1 MSKFSKLGLRRAVGA
16 GAMAAVAVMGLA
28 SMGAGTAAAKP
39 LANGYKAASGIDG
52 EKIQTWRKG
61 ESQYSVA
68 RVAANGLGRTALVS
82 GVYTAKGSEGVNGT
96 LTVYILAGCQ
106 IDVSGFSAD
115 TGASLT
121 LSASPSLT
129 LSGGISLPIAPG
141 EATIQPISVEK
152 DFKAGK
158 AAAVQLSDFEIE
170 FPNCGG
176 YASARTVT
184 QVIGAKG
191 YEISDDDDTVTG
203 EGTLIKSTL
212 YGQPFFV
219 S

>member
-16 GAMAAVAVMGLA
+16 GAMAAVAAMGLA

-68 RVAANGLGRTALVS
+68 RVANNGLGRTALLS
-82 GVYTAKGSEGVNGT
+82 GTYTAKGSEGVNGT
-96 LTVYILAGCQ
+96 LKVYILAGCQ
-106 IDVSGFSAD
+106 IDVSGFSAN
-115 TGASLT
+115 TGGSLSI
-121 LSASPSLT
+121 SANPSVT
-129 LSGGISLPIAPG
+129 ISGGVSLPIAPG
-141 EATIQPISVEK
+141 EATIQPISVKK
-152 DFKAGK
+152 DFKSGK

-176 YASARTVT
+176 YASARTVVEVT
-184 QVIGAKG
+184 GAKG
-191 YEISDDDDTVTG
+191 YEISDDDDTITG
-203 EGTLIKSTL
+203 EGTLIKTSL